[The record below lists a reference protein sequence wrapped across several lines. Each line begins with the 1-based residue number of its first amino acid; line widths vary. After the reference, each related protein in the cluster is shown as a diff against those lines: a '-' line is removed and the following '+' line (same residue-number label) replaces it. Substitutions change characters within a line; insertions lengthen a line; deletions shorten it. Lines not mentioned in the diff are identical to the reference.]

1 MESCNSS
8 DLEDTFMALGCQFA
22 SGQHAFYKVNN
33 FLSRAVHICCKKG
46 RRQGT
51 MRQIQT
57 SDVKSHLDWVW
68 SSKNSNRSD
77 RHLPC
82 HTSLPWECHG
92 QVSAA
97 PPKALAEKYKPWNT
111 CAAQRTL
118 WCQESSLAP
127 KWDPLTYAWKR
138 LLILLCRAVSSTFR
152 LTS

>member
-57 SDVKSHLDWVW
+57 SDVKSHLD
-68 SSKNSNRSD
+68 
-77 RHLPC
+77 
-82 HTSLPWECHG
+82 
-92 QVSAA
+92 
-97 PPKALAEKYKPWNT
+97 
-111 CAAQRTL
+111 
-118 WCQESSLAP
+118 
-127 KWDPLTYAWKR
+127 
-138 LLILLCRAVSSTFR
+138 
-152 LTS
+152 